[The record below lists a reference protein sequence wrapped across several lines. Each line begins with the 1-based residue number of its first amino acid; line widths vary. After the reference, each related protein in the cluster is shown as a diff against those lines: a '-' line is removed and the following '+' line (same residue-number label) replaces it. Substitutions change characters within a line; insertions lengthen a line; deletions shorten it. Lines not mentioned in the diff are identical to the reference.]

1 MVITEERGP
10 KHLPQPRQVQKYCQY
25 QKNKRENMSEK
36 VSPEMKAGTI
46 SKGLSTQMMYIQ
58 RLYNFFFNLGMIPPH
73 AGIVLRIGI
82 WNKVA

>member
-1 MVITEERGP
+1 
-10 KHLPQPRQVQKYCQY
+10 
-25 QKNKRENMSEK
+25 MSEK

-82 WNKVA
+82 WNKVAWWFFDWEDGGDFQWWHK